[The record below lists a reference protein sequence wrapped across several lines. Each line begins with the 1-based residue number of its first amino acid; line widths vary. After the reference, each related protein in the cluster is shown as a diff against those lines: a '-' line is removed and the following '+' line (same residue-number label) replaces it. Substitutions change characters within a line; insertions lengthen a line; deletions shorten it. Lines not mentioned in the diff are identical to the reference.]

1 MEKVYKKLF
10 HVLINYNYLPQQKNI
25 FLNTLFTYSHP
36 PEDLNEEEF
45 LKIKIDWLIKNKKDN
60 LIEKF
65 LEKNNDFPNKNK
77 IIQYLVD
84 RNISKA
90 DLKEGCKKVNFV
102 GKDIKDPYLEKFKI
116 YCLIYNNKKNRGA
129 TFT

>member
-1 MEKVYKKLF
+1 MWSNTDGKSIQKTISRINKLQ
-10 HVLINYNYLPQQKNI
+10 LSPTAENI

-65 LEKNNDFPNKNK
+65 LEK
-77 IIQYLVD
+77 
-84 RNISKA
+84 
-90 DLKEGCKKVNFV
+90 
-102 GKDIKDPYLEKFKI
+102 
-116 YCLIYNNKKNRGA
+116 
-129 TFT
+129 